1 MKDPNED
8 DNDDAALP
16 NDEME
21 KDTDNKQEDSQNI
34 LYKGLPK

>member
-21 KDTDNKQEDSQNI
+21 KDTDNK
-34 LYKGLPK
+34 